1 MKSQAFASA
10 WLSPLATSAPALP
23 CLPCPPCSV
32 LLAASSLCPGIC
44 QRRSRCS
51 SWLTPLGHSRHSS
64 PLSSSSH
71 LCESRCYIREPQEL
85 KQTLAK
91 SVRSSQP
98 STESVMTFRHSLV
111 FSTQESP
118 LTYHADL
125 SSVFRSLTAHL
136 FFPLLWVNPTTA
148 ATQGQG
154 ICLPNFV
161 SQAASLERAV

>member
-1 MKSQAFASA
+1 MTSQAFASA
-10 WLSPLATSAPALP
+10 WLSPLP
-23 CLPCPPCSV
+23 CLLCPLCSM
-32 LLAASSLCPGIC
+32 LLAAASSVCPGIC

-51 SWLTPLGHSRHSS
+51 SWLTPLGHSRHPG

-71 LCESRCYIREPQEL
+71 LCKSRCYIREPQEL
-85 KQTLAK
+85 KQSLPK
-91 SVRSSQP
+91 SGRSNPP
-98 STESVMTFRHSLV
+98 SKESIMTFRHFLV

-118 LTYHADL
+118 LTYHTAL
-125 SSVFRSLTAHL
+125 SSIFRSLTAYL
-136 FFPLLWVNPTTA
+136 FFPLLWVNPTSA